1 LDYTNSYG
9 YEFDEESD
17 IPKVYT
23 CGIHIFKY
31 DAKTGAPLQG
41 AEFKLAKEAVTD
53 EEKAAAVK
61 LVVGKSDAK
70 DVVYVEF
77 FATEE
82 MSGEKVNVVTTPV
95 DGKAVMYGLEEGTY
109 YLVEIKAPAGYN
121 LLSYPVAV
129 TLNEQSHQV
138 DDPATEEVE
147 PDMTVKVAN
156 SNTFV
161 LPETGGIGT
170 VIFTVSGGLMTLAG
184 GAILTLKK
192 REEE

>member
-1 LDYTNSYG
+1 
-9 YEFDEESD
+9 
-17 IPKVYT
+17 
-23 CGIHIFKY
+23 
-31 DAKTGAPLQG
+31 
-41 AEFKLAKEAVTD
+41 
-53 EEKAAAVK
+53 
-61 LVVGKSDAK
+61 
-70 DVVYVEF
+70 
-77 FATEE
+77 
-82 MSGEKVNVVTTPV
+82 MNVVTTPA
-95 DGKAVMYGLEEGTY
+95 DGKAVIYGLEDGTY

-192 REEE
+192 REENE